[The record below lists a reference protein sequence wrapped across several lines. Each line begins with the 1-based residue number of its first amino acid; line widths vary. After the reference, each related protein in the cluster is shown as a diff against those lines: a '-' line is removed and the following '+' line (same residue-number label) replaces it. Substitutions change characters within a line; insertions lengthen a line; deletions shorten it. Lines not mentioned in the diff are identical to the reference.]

1 MIIDTATLYPGTR
14 TRSRLI
20 TYKLDSS
27 GRIHGAMHVEE
38 LLEHF
43 SEHREGY
50 TDYRHMHKE
59 YSDNLLAGLIK
70 LDQWSNACGRNVRV
84 PQ

>member
-1 MIIDTATLYPGTR
+1 MIIEMVTFHAGTC

-38 LLEHF
+38 LLEYF
-43 SEHREGY
+43 SDHREGY
-50 TDYRHMHKE
+50 TEYRHMCKE
-59 YSDNLLAGLIK
+59 YCDNLLAGLIK
-70 LDQWSNACGRNVRV
+70 LDPWSNACGTKIRIQ
-84 PQ
+84 P

>member
-1 MIIDTATLYPGTR
+1 MIIEMVTLHTGTC

-38 LLEHF
+38 LLEYF
-43 SEHREGY
+43 SEHREAY
-50 TDYRHMHKE
+50 TEYRYMHKE
-59 YSDNLLAGLIK
+59 YCDNLLAGLIK